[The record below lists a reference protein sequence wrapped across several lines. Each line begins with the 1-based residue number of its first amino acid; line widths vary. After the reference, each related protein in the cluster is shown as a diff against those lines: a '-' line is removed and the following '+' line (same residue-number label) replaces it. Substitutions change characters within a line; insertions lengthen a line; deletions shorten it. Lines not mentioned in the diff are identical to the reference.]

1 MISGE
6 ERENRMSWLKTH
18 NIDPDNYI
26 GYLKQDYPSSVSTM
40 EDAYRIIKDETDI
53 DEAKMEHF
61 PFILQLRKDRI
72 KSHIKLLTEDLGLD
86 RKVLNYAPIF
96 ALSEKYILDRCSLI
110 IKDLNLNKKVLN
122 FERIFGYSDEKIL
135 NRYSL
140 ITEDLNLNEKILN
153 FGPVFGLSDE
163 YILNRYKL
171 ITEDLGLD
179 KKVLNF
185 ERIFGYSDE
194 KIVERFR
201 LITEDYGLDKSILN
215 FGQLFS
221 YSEKNIRDTLDYFKG
236 TLHLDNSFIE
246 KNGLFI
252 GCSLNRVKGAY
263 TAMVDELGFDLNY
276 LDVNQLIF
284 SSKRE
289 DILKNKE
296 LLDKVSES
304 LDYLPSQNEE
314 IMTMSDRILVLFQGQ
329 VMGVVD
335 AEGAQIEKIG

>member
-122 FERIFGYSDEKIL
+122 FERIFGYSDEKI
-135 NRYSL
+135 
-140 ITEDLNLNEKILN
+140 
-153 FGPVFGLSDE
+153 
-163 YILNRYKL
+163 
-171 ITEDLGLD
+171 
-179 KKVLNF
+179 
-185 ERIFGYSDE
+185 
-194 KIVERFR
+194 VERFR

-304 LDYLPSQNEE
+304 LDYLPSQINYNEKPN
-314 IMTMSDRILVLFQGQ
+314 ILLLKHKKLIS
-329 VMGVVD
+329 MIDANNVD
-335 AEGAQIEKIG
+335 IPDYS